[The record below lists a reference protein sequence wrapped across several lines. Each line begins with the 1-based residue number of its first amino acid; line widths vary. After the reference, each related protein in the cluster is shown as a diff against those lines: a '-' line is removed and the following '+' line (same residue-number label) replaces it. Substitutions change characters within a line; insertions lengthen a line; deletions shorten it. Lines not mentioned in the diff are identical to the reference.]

1 MGGWRRVVGAAW
13 LAVGVCSSALAA
25 TAVDYVPYRAVF
37 QRVGAQPLPVGT
49 RTYSVTVDGDGGIAA
64 DELTL
69 VGLDRVPADG
79 DLQVTLRARPAAI
92 TEATLQHFDG
102 NVSNT
107 VNGQAAPPVF
117 QYTIWWSDV
126 VVQQEAEVVVTARGG
141 EPLKSSGPIGAG
153 WRGSFGKPEK
163 IATGLLQ
170 MCDGPRCVMQN
181 EPVTSPEAATQ
192 RLDFLVQTFAT
203 DVSLDGQP
211 LASGGRARAEQF
223 LTQAREQLRT
233 KPANAYSA
241 RTLQRVNAWLESQ
254 FGSGE
259 RTATLSLA
267 TGPSDLRFAA
277 LINGLGDGT
286 APEAGVRRDEAL
298 RGLRALAS
306 DGALKP
312 RLRAAALY
320 DCAALEGVAG
330 QRAQATNDLAAA
342 EVENAREKDGLLG
355 TKHGAALGQKIATLR
370 QWLEARGPAPP

>member
-1 MGGWRRVVGAAW
+1 MVGAAC
-13 LAVGVCSSALAA
+13 LTVGACASAVAA
-25 TAVDYVPYRAVF
+25 TAVDYVPYSASF
-37 QRVGAQPLPVGT
+37 LRVSALPLPVGAQ
-49 RTYSVTVDGDGGIAA
+49 TYSVAVDADSGIAV
-64 DELTL
+64 DEVKL
-69 VGLDRVPADG
+69 VGLERVPADG

-102 NVSNT
+102 HVSNT

-126 VVQQEAEVVVTARGG
+126 VVQQEAEVGVSTRGG
-141 EPLKSSGPIGAG
+141 EQLKSSGPIGAA

-170 MCDGPRCVMQN
+170 MCDGPRCVMEN
-181 EPVTSPEAATQ
+181 EPVTSPDAATQ

-241 RTLQRVNAWLESQ
+241 RTLQRVNAWLESH
-254 FGSGE
+254 FGSGA

-267 TGPSDLRFAA
+267 TGPSDPRFAA

-286 APEAGVRRDEAL
+286 APEAGARRDEAL
-298 RGLRALAS
+298 RGLRALAA

-312 RLRAAALY
+312 RLRAAAMY

-330 QRAQATNDLAAA
+330 QREQATNDLAAA
-342 EVENAREKDGLLG
+342 EEENAREKDGFLG
-355 TKHGAALGQKIATLR
+355 TKHGAALDQKIGTLR